1 MEQASVK
8 NYSSTTATVK
18 MPHVQSKISAMLD
31 GNWNSG
37 VERLTR
43 YASSYHTSQRSAEV
57 AGSRFLIVWQA
68 EIAGEIWKSLVD
80 RVGRGVNDLESDA
93 SGRGVGC

>member
-8 NYSSTTATVK
+8 NYSSTTAAVK

-43 YASSYHTSQRSAEV
+43 YAGAEGEGYRQRLCGPGTTGA
-57 AGSRFLIVWQA
+57 IVS
-68 EIAGEIWKSLVD
+68 KNRR
-80 RVGRGVNDLESDA
+80 RVGRRRSRMTE
-93 SGRGVGC
+93 

>member
-1 MEQASVK
+1 M
-8 NYSSTTATVK
+8 
-18 MPHVQSKISAMLD
+18 
-31 GNWNSG
+31 
-37 VERLTR
+37 
-43 YASSYHTSQRSAEV
+43 

>member
-1 MEQASVK
+1 MVSVV
-8 NYSSTTATVK
+8 SGIWQD
-18 MPHVQSKISAMLD
+18 HVRS
-31 GNWNSG
+31 
-37 VERLTR
+37 VE
-43 YASSYHTSQRSAEV
+43 AVPAPEGSSYHTSQRSAEV